1 MTNILPPLYR
11 NHWPKLAFVIFLTG
25 LGFSLALLPL
35 KLAGV
40 AVAGAILFFLILLQ
54 PKTGLYLLIITIP
67 FRSLVQV
74 SLGGATIGLM
84 EGLLGLML
92 LAWLLSM
99 TVQGKIV
106 IPYPP
111 LLWPFLIFLG
121 AIALS
126 WLNTV
131 SIRAS
136 LIETIKWLE
145 MLALY
150 LFICANFEAKE
161 SRWLVMALMLAGL
174 AQAGLGLYQFLFKA
188 GPEGFLLFGGRFL
201 RAFGTFRQPNPYAG
215 YLGLILPLSL
225 AVTLWG
231 LDHLKGL
238 LAKPRGAGLFILA
251 GSSLGLMLIALF
263 ASQSRGAWIA
273 FLGAAMVTVLLKGGR
288 WALALTGALIAAAIL
303 ISMGALALLPE
314 TVSQRFVDALPF
326 LNIPDITRVELTDAN
341 FAILERLAHWRAA
354 EGMWLDHLWL
364 GVGFGN
370 YEVVYPAYAIGRW
383 LDPLGHAHNYFL
395 NLGAEAGIVGLVGY
409 FLFWAWVTGYAM
421 YGLLRSKA
429 AGLNRAILAGC
440 MGIIAHLHIHN
451 LLDNLYVQGM
461 YLHIALVLSLITLI
475 VLHTRPSGSL

>member
-1 MTNILPPLYR
+1 
-11 NHWPKLAFVIFLTG
+11 
-25 LGFSLALLPL
+25 
-35 KLAGV
+35 
-40 AVAGAILFFLILLQ
+40 
-54 PKTGLYLLIITIP
+54 
-67 FRSLVQV
+67 
-74 SLGGATIGLM
+74 
-84 EGLLGLML
+84 
-92 LAWLLSM
+92 
-99 TVQGKIV
+99 
-106 IPYPP
+106 
-111 LLWPFLIFLG
+111 
-121 AIALS
+121 
-126 WLNTV
+126 
-131 SIRAS
+131 
-136 LIETIKWLE
+136 
-145 MLALY
+145 
-150 LFICANFEAKE
+150 
-161 SRWLVMALMLAGL
+161 
-174 AQAGLGLYQFLFKA
+174 
-188 GPEGFLLFGGRFL
+188 
-201 RAFGTFRQPNPYAG
+201 
-215 YLGLILPLSL
+215 
-225 AVTLWG
+225 
-231 LDHLKGL
+231 
-238 LAKPRGAGLFILA
+238 
-251 GSSLGLMLIALF
+251 
-263 ASQSRGAWIA
+263 
-273 FLGAAMVTVLLKGGR
+273 MVTVLLKGGR